1 MGWLSFRSPYT
12 KGVILIM
19 RLVLDVE
26 NTVTKRG
33 GKTHLDPFE
42 PTNTLTQVG
51 VQNLDNPDEQYV
63 MTFDHVEYQDISG
76 DRSRQLQAVLD
87 RATLLVMHNAQHDLM
102 WLWASGFKYDGDIY
116 DTMLAEYVLL
126 RGQKRPLSL
135 SACVEYREL
144 EHQKDDTLKAY
155 FKDGYNTNEIPLK
168 ELSFYLECDLNA
180 TASLYHSIEKD
191 YNTAESESL
200 HNIRDITFKVC
211 KTLTRMYMTGIK
223 IDTDVLNDVRKEFE
237 EEKAQIETRLNR
249 TVHELMGDT
258 PINLNSGEQM
268 SKVLFSR
275 TPLDKKT
282 WVTTFESVSPEEFK
296 DTLNTYS
303 SIISKTKASI
313 CLTCRGKGKV
323 FKTKKDGKDFKKPSG
338 CTNCSAKGYVLTSTG
353 VVAGFKLSPRDK
365 SWVNAN
371 GFKTGKDSLDVLI
384 STARNNNMSGAVLF
398 IQDVKRL
405 SALTSYLSTFVEGIS
420 IFTKQDGLLHV
431 GLTQHVSATGRF
443 SGRNP
448 NMQNMPR
455 GNTFPVKKV
464 FVSRWD
470 GGHILEA
477 DFAQLEFRVA
487 AHLSADKTAIDEINT
502 GFDVHSYT
510 AKVISDAGQKTSR
523 QEAKA
528 HTFAPLFGASG
539 WGRSRAEAAYYTH
552 FNDKYS
558 GISTWHKS
566 LAKEALATGKITNV
580 SGRQYAFPDVQRR
593 ARGKVS
599 HFTMIKNYPV
609 QGLATAD
616 IVPVVVMELE
626 ERLRLL
632 QSCLVNTV
640 HDSAVVD
647 VHPDE
652 TKYVLQIIDDLN
664 KDLDN
669 IIHEAYGI
677 EMCVPMLLEA
687 KIGDNWL
694 DTLDV
699 V

>member
-1 MGWLSFRSPYT
+1 
-12 KGVILIM
+12 M

-26 NTVTKRG
+26 NTVTKRD

-51 VQNLDNPDEQYV
+51 IQNLDNSDEQYV
-63 MTFDHVEYQDISG
+63 MTFDHVDYQDISG
-76 DRSRQLQAVLD
+76 DRARQLQAVLD
-87 RATLLVMHNAQHDLM
+87 NATLVVMHNAQHDLM

-116 DTMLAEYVLL
+116 DTMLAEYLLL

-135 SACVEYREL
+135 EACAEYREL
-144 EHQKDDTLKAY
+144 DHQKDDTLKKY
-155 FKDGYNTNEIPLK
+155 YKDGYNTNEIPIK
-168 ELSFYLECDLNA
+168 ELDHYLRCDLNA
-180 TASLYHSIEKD
+180 TASLYHSQEKD
-191 YNTAESESL
+191 YATAESQTL
-200 HNIRDITFKVC
+200 HNVRDITFNVC
-211 KTLTRMYMTGIK
+211 KTLTRMYMNGIK
-223 IDTDVLNDVRKEFE
+223 IDADVLQSVRKEFE
-237 EEKAQIETRLNR
+237 DEKVAIEDRLNL
-249 TVHELMGDT
+249 TVRKYMGDT

-275 TPLDKKT
+275 TPIDKKT
-282 WVTTFESVSPEEFK
+282 WVDTFESISPEEFK
-296 DTLNTYS
+296 DTLSTYS
-303 SIISKTKASI
+303 TILSKTKAKM
-313 CLTCRGKGKV
+313 CFKCKGKGKV
-323 FKTKKDGKDFKKPSG
+323 FKIKKDGSNFKKPSG
-338 CTNCSAKGYVLTSTG
+338 CPDCNAKGYLLLNTG

-371 GFKTGKDSLDVLI
+371 GFKTGKDSLDILI
-384 STARNNNMSGAVLF
+384 STARNNKMNEAVLF

-420 IFTKQDGLLHV
+420 IFTKPDGLLHV
-431 GLTQHVSATGRF
+431 GLTQHISATGRF

-455 GNTFPVKKV
+455 GGTVPVKKV
-464 FVSRWD
+464 FVSRWE

-487 AHLSADKTAIDEINT
+487 AHLSEDKTAIDEINT

-510 AKVISDAGQKTSR
+510 AKVITDAGQKTSR

-539 WGRSRAEAAYYTH
+539 YGRSRAEAAYYTH

-558 GISTWHKS
+558 GIATWHKS
-566 LAKEALATGKITNV
+566 LAKEVLATGKITNV
-580 SGRQYAFPDVQRR
+580 SGRQYAFPNTQRR
-593 ARGKVS
+593 AGGKVT

-626 ERLRLL
+626 ERLRPL

-647 VHPDE
+647 VHPNE
-652 TKYVLQIIDDLN
+652 KEYVLQIIRNLN
-664 KDLDN
+664 EDLDK

-677 EMCVPMLLEA
+677 ELCVPMLLEA
-687 KIGDNWL
+687 KIGNNWL
-694 DTLDV
+694 DTKDV